1 MAWLPN
7 ATYETRIAGVIA
19 NEDNDGNPEIHVHV
33 KQPFEENTL
42 AYKIKLRTKE
52 QVIKGRDFLAMFGV
66 DWRKLS
72 SATYVDA
79 LEGELMDRVA
89 FVHTAAWEMNGKTGV
104 YIKRIASEKF
114 ESAQQMIAKKFA
126 KLAGV
131 IGDAAPAAVAEIID
145 DDIPF

>member
-7 ATYETRIAGVIA
+7 TTYETRIAGVVA

-33 KQPFEENTL
+33 KQPREENTL

-52 QVIKGRDFLAMFGV
+52 QVVKGRDFLTSFGV

-79 LEGELMDRVA
+79 LESELMDRVA

-104 YIKRIASEKF
+104 YIKRIAPEKF
-114 ESAQQMIAKKFA
+114 ESAQQMIAKKFS
-126 KLAGV
+126 KLANGT
-131 IGDAAPAAVAEIID
+131 DTSAPVGEITD
-145 DDIPF
+145 DDLPF

>member
-7 ATYETRIAGVIA
+7 TTYETRIAGVVS

-33 KQPFEENTL
+33 KQRGDENTL

-52 QVIKGRDFLAMFGV
+52 QVIKGRDFLTAFKV
-66 DWRKLS
+66 DWRKLT

-79 LEGELMDRVA
+79 LEGELMDRAA

-104 YIKRIASEKF
+104 YIKRIAPEKF
-114 ESAQQMIAKKFA
+114 ESAQQMIAKKFS
-126 KLAGV
+126 KLAGSFDE
-131 IGDAAPAAVAEIID
+131 IAPSSAIAPSD
-145 DDIPF
+145 DDVPF